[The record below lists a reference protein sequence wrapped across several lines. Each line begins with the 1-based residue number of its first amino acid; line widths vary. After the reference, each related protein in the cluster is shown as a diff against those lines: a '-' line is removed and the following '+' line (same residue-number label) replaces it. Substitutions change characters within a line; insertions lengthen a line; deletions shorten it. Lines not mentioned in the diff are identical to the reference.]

1 MGALRPKVQ
10 GSWNLHE
17 HLPKNLDF
25 FVLLS
30 SSAGIAGSRGQANYA
45 AGNTYQDALAH
56 YRKNQG
62 LAASSIDLGIV
73 LEVGFV
79 AESKQGRVQDNTK
92 SWNFIGIRQKEL
104 HAMVQAAITGKT
116 VASNHKNESPPSRNL
131 KRKRSEGSEDIEQ
144 ASRPTKRLP
153 TQIITGLGTGGMANF
168 YGNKI
173 AWWFRDAKFS
183 HLRQVDTQQ
192 ATPGQGKDTLQLQS
206 LLSDATSMEA
216 AAEIMCAALVQK
228 LAKSLM
234 VSVEDIEPSRPIS
247 RYGVDSLLAVEI
259 RSWLFTEVQADISVF
274 ELLGNVPISALVKV
288 ILGKSK
294 FVAATVVKTDS

>member
-1 MGALRPKVQ
+1 
-10 GSWNLHE
+10 
-17 HLPKNLDF
+17 
-25 FVLLS
+25 
-30 SSAGIAGSRGQANYA
+30 
-45 AGNTYQDALAH
+45 
-56 YRKNQG
+56 
-62 LAASSIDLGIV
+62 V

-79 AESKQGRVQDNTK
+79 AENKEGRVQDNTK

-104 HAMVQAAITGKT
+104 HAMVQAAITGKI
-116 VASNHKNESPPSRNL
+116 VASDHKEATNL
-131 KRKRSEGSEDIEQ
+131 KRKRSGESDDIEEVC
-144 ASRPTKRLP
+144 RPAKRLP

-192 ATPGQGKDTLQLQS
+192 ATPGQGKETMQIQS
-206 LLSDATSMEA
+206 LLSDAGSMDEA
-216 AAEIMCAALVQK
+216 ADIMCAALVQK

-234 VSVEDIEPSRPIS
+234 VSVDDIEPSRPIS

-274 ELLGNVPISALVKV
+274 ELLSSVPISALVKV

-294 FVAATVVKTDS
+294 CVAAAVVKTDK